1 MYIGVDVKYRYSAQ
15 ISMKHDVSR
24 QIFEKSS
31 NNEFHDNPSSG
42 NRLFHA
48 YSQTDGQT

>member
-1 MYIGVDVKYRYSAQ
+1 MYIDVDVKYRYSAH
-15 ISMKHDVSR
+15 ILMKLDVSR

-31 NNEFHDNPSSG
+31 NTKFHENPSSG

-48 YSQTDGQT
+48 DSQTDGQT

>member
-1 MYIGVDVKYRYSAQ
+1 MYIGVDVKYRHSAQ
-15 ISMKHDVSR
+15 ILMKLDVSR

-31 NNEFHDNPSSG
+31 NTKFHVNPSSG

-48 YSQTDGQT
+48 YCQTDRQT